1 MAVQTSDFP
10 NTAAPSTTTEVPST
24 LSAVT
29 EKRTEPTTTLETSA
43 PSTERNERRITLP
56 NQLHNFYKIEE
67 TTSTPQR
74 LITETPSTSRQP
86 PTVTTDAATFETR
99 TSKPKLL
106 TTSTTNS
113 PTIPEMVVSLPSF
126 THKTDH
132 STENQIG
139 KVQIEPAT
147 SWSNQLHK
155 VWQNLTDIPLTIVDP
170 ITTVVSTIGPV
181 TPVTEKTEKP
191 TTTTS
196 IPAIDTVS
204 TPKQSSPEKP
214 ASVPLNYQTPIRMA
228 DSEPTTIPSTRIPD
242 IRPPSIRSSAGE
254 SLDDTVNRNQPFVTK
269 NVLKSTTD
277 QLDGLIVEDVMQP
290 KPTTDTSPIKLVE
303 EVISKYFPELK
314 PRSDMTE
321 NRAEKVGLDPEP
333 QTESPLKSSV
343 KLTNFQSVV
352 EQSKKMQVSEKQDN
366 EKFKLSKIVNTFSI
380 APHREETTT
389 IGTTPTPG
397 PSPTPKLSTI
407 PVITPR
413 VIVSAK
419 NPDEIDL
426 GGVIYRKMKL
436 FPPAKTQKEFR
447 PAPTLPPQTTVILKS
462 IPTEKPSVTASS
474 GERFKLYLPEFG
486 KALEKDDDSV
496 GTESSVKTFL
506 PKFNYDK
513 EETDFNKQQYQSKK
527 LKPKEKDMKKY
538 KSKAYDFSIAPTS
551 AEESPNERV
560 TNNVFLETKEFKV
573 HLTSTK
579 PQKFDSFYTKPP
591 LDFDEGSFPDRSS
604 VKKENKQGQ
613 VREGSE
619 ETSSPRLSKFT
630 EGHRATAPMP
640 SGAFSP
646 GEELQQPTTNAK
658 PPHTWYSH
666 AREKAKIKNALKV
679 IKSTTLDMNND
690 KPPTEDPLGILDESN
705 DINSLVT
712 HDHHNGDDRYSSER
726 EARSAAAAVT
736 YQDDLN
742 NPLMLRG
749 QVKFNAPESLAS
761 SSWEAQ
767 DGSMLGSTVAVMAA
781 VCGAAMLILT
791 IAVALWVRMRSRG
804 GRGEMADGAG
814 RTIEGR
820 TSAADPPPQ
829 HYETLYPLTP
839 GFTWRTVDRIRSVR
853 SASHWSTGRRTQC
866 GRGGEGGTLSR
877 RPMRG
882 RPDPV
887 NRTPCEQS
895 FRPSAHGATV
905 LGQRKTRILIG
916 YKMFVT
922 LGLTPS
928 IGSIVLIIC
937 SSASAIIVND
947 TERQDRR
954 SSFGYLSL
962 GGTYGFPSAG
972 GAYGYPSLS
981 GASLGGNLLTGNDH
995 SSYNLDPISLHYLNG
1010 NYKSQSYPV
1019 YVAKPYPVYL
1029 ERKVPYEVKVPVPQP
1044 YQVERPVPVLQRV
1057 AVPVEKPYPVLVEK
1071 KVPIPVEKYV
1081 PVEKFVPKPYPVP
1094 VNKYV
1099 AVTVEKPVPV
1109 KVPVEKPYPVPVPV
1123 NLQSYYAAYRS
1134 PHYKQEPSS
1143 NQNYRQ
1149 QADDPSNYGYGS
1161 TDDPSYQ
1168 SYQQA
1173 FYQQYQ
1179 QQIQQQLQQQNQQ
1192 NPQQNG
1198 HVHQQNHQFQQ
1209 LNQQQQQYQQQ
1220 FQLNQQQLQQ
1230 QYQQQLQQYQQYYY
1244 PYQQQYELYG
1254 QNEPRIGERRPDDD
1268 DDNNETNVDEYED
1281 EDASEEAKGPKKY
1294 KTDGDNDNNRKRSD
1308 MNELNP
1314 DQSQKDDEGPSTTAT
1329 TTEGSGGKRMTFGER
1344 TKSTIQS
1351 RNATDEELTSIG
1363 SSTTP
1368 TYDSEN
1374 DEEADRTR
1382 GAFSESCFVFDNE
1395 YEFQFLGEFDFDFDG
1410 EFDFEF
1416 DVEFESLF
1424 HCEFDFDF
1432 DLPFDEDDKDKS
1444 VWFLDHDYLEN
1455 MYGMF
1460 KKVNA
1465 REKVVGWYHTGPKL
1479 HQNDVSINE
1488 LIRRYCP
1495 NSILVIIDA
1504 KPKDLGLPTEAYR
1517 AVEEV
1522 HDDGSPTTKTFEHVP
1537 SEIGAEEAEE
1547 VGVEHLLRDI
1557 KDTTVGTLSQRVT
1570 NQLMGLKGL
1579 FEQLQDIKEYLLQ
1592 VVDGKLPI
1600 NHQIIYQLQDI
1611 FNLLPDISHGNFVDS
1626 LYVKTNDQM
1635 LVVYLAALVRSII
1648 ALHNLINNKLSNRD
1662 AEKKEGK
1669 KEEKPKEE
1677 EAKPKEIKAK

>member
-1 MAVQTSDFP
+1 MLAYTILAFFLLATVRSTPTGNHTCTGVVKHEVTVKVNVTEPVTFRAYEWCLRVPPRCSTYTIQLKDRVKIHKELHNRTITVCCKGYVEIDYKCVPACPPETECPNMHCNRTNHCYCTPGYTGLYCDHPCAKGYWGAGCIKECDCPAGYTCHHLTGDCMLDDSPPPKTRKTTTRAAAEEVTAQTHTTFPTTEATTPTTTIPTTTTTTVPTTTIFTTIPTTTLPTTRTTTPTTTLPTTPTTIPTTNIPTTTTTTVPTTTIFTTTPTTTFPTTRTTTPTTTLPTTPTIPTTSPTIPTTIPTTSLTTPTTIPTTTLLAQTTTNPTTTVSSTTAQTENTMKTPATEAPAATTEAITTSTTTHRPSSQTPTTTETVATTTEKVAATTTTSTIPEPTTSTTEQPTAPSSTTVKIKSTMAVQTSDFP

-56 NQLHNFYKIEE
+56 NQLHNFYKTEE
-67 TTSTPQR
+67 TTSNPQR
-74 LITETPSTSRQP
+74 LITETPSASRQP

-170 ITTVVSTIGPV
+170 ITPVISTIGPV
-181 TPVTEKTEKP
+181 TPVTILATEKP

-242 IRPPSIRSSAGE
+242 IRPPSIRFSAGE

-352 EQSKKMQVSEKQDN
+352 EQSKKIQVSEKQDN

-397 PSPTPKLSTI
+397 PSSTPKLSTI

-436 FPPAKTQKEFR
+436 FPPAKTQKEFK

-630 EGHRATAPMP
+630 EGHRATATMP
-640 SGAFSP
+640 SGAFSS

-791 IAVALWVRMRSRG
+791 VAVALWVQMRSRF

-829 HYETLYPLTP
+829 HYETLYPLTHP
-839 GFTWRTVDRIRSVR
+839 AEEMEVATFFCPTFTNNYAERINKEF
-853 SASHWSTGRRTQC
+853 C
-866 GRGGEGGTLSR
+866 ELSYDHPR
-877 RPMRG
+877 
-882 RPDPV
+882 
-887 NRTPCEQS
+887 NS
-895 FRPSAHGATV
+895 FEPLYAE
-905 LGQRKTRILIG
+905 ILHP
-916 YKMFVT
+916 K
-922 LGLTPS
+922 LK
-928 IGSIVLIIC
+928 
-937 SSASAIIVND
+937 D
-947 TERQDRR
+947 TE
-954 SSFGYLSL
+954 
-962 GGTYGFPSAG
+962 
-972 GAYGYPSLS
+972 
-981 GASLGGNLLTGNDH
+981 
-995 SSYNLDPISLHYLNG
+995 
-1010 NYKSQSYPV
+1010 
-1019 YVAKPYPVYL
+1019 
-1029 ERKVPYEVKVPVPQP
+1029 
-1044 YQVERPVPVLQRV
+1044 
-1057 AVPVEKPYPVLVEK
+1057 
-1071 KVPIPVEKYV
+1071 
-1081 PVEKFVPKPYPVP
+1081 
-1094 VNKYV
+1094 
-1099 AVTVEKPVPV
+1099 
-1109 KVPVEKPYPVPVPV
+1109 
-1123 NLQSYYAAYRS
+1123 
-1134 PHYKQEPSS
+1134 
-1143 NQNYRQ
+1143 
-1149 QADDPSNYGYGS
+1149 
-1161 TDDPSYQ
+1161 
-1168 SYQQA
+1168 
-1173 FYQQYQ
+1173 
-1179 QQIQQQLQQQNQQ
+1179 
-1192 NPQQNG
+1192 
-1198 HVHQQNHQFQQ
+1198 
-1209 LNQQQQQYQQQ
+1209 
-1220 FQLNQQQLQQ
+1220 
-1230 QYQQQLQQYQQYYY
+1230 
-1244 PYQQQYELYG
+1244 
-1254 QNEPRIGERRPDDD
+1254 
-1268 DDNNETNVDEYED
+1268 
-1281 EDASEEAKGPKKY
+1281 
-1294 KTDGDNDNNRKRSD
+1294 
-1308 MNELNP
+1308 
-1314 DQSQKDDEGPSTTAT
+1314 
-1329 TTEGSGGKRMTFGER
+1329 
-1344 TKSTIQS
+1344 
-1351 RNATDEELTSIG
+1351 
-1363 SSTTP
+1363 
-1368 TYDSEN
+1368 
-1374 DEEADRTR
+1374 
-1382 GAFSESCFVFDNE
+1382 
-1395 YEFQFLGEFDFDFDG
+1395 
-1410 EFDFEF
+1410 
-1416 DVEFESLF
+1416 
-1424 HCEFDFDF
+1424 
-1432 DLPFDEDDKDKS
+1432 
-1444 VWFLDHDYLEN
+1444 
-1455 MYGMF
+1455 
-1460 KKVNA
+1460 
-1465 REKVVGWYHTGPKL
+1465 
-1479 HQNDVSINE
+1479 
-1488 LIRRYCP
+1488 
-1495 NSILVIIDA
+1495 
-1504 KPKDLGLPTEAYR
+1504 
-1517 AVEEV
+1517 
-1522 HDDGSPTTKTFEHVP
+1522 
-1537 SEIGAEEAEE
+1537 
-1547 VGVEHLLRDI
+1547 
-1557 KDTTVGTLSQRVT
+1557 
-1570 NQLMGLKGL
+1570 
-1579 FEQLQDIKEYLLQ
+1579 
-1592 VVDGKLPI
+1592 
-1600 NHQIIYQLQDI
+1600 
-1611 FNLLPDISHGNFVDS
+1611 
-1626 LYVKTNDQM
+1626 
-1635 LVVYLAALVRSII
+1635 
-1648 ALHNLINNKLSNRD
+1648 
-1662 AEKKEGK
+1662 
-1669 KEEKPKEE
+1669 
-1677 EAKPKEIKAK
+1677 